1 MKRKNRIRRKYSVLM
16 EYTLLLCSIL
26 PLVMGVSA
34 SVYSY
39 GLWGGS
45 FGSLGKEVV
54 AFYQRIIT
62 VISLPIP

>member
-1 MKRKNRIRRKYSVLM
+1 MKRCRIKRKRSVLM
-16 EYTLLLCSIL
+16 EYTLLVCSIL
-26 PLVMGVSA
+26 PLVWGVSA
-34 SVYSY
+34 SIYSF

-45 FGSLGKEVV
+45 FGPLGKEVV